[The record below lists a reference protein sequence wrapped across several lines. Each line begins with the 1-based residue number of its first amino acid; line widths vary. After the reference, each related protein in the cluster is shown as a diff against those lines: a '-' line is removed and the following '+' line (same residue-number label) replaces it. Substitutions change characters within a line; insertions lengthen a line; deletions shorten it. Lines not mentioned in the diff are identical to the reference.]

1 MLTIIIHVVA
11 IPVVFAAGALFYRRH
26 RDRLEADAAKLAG
39 AGSAAKNTVK
49 GL

>member
-1 MLTIIIHVVA
+1 MLSIIIHAVA
-11 IPVVFAAGALFYRRH
+11 IPAIFAAGALFYRRH
-26 RDRLEADAAKLAG
+26 RDRLEADAAKLAD